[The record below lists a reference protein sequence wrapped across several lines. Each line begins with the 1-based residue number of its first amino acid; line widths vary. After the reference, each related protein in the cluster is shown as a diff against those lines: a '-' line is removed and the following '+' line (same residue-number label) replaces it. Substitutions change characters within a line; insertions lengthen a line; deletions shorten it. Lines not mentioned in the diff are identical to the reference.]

1 MRSEFVEN
9 IEIIEYKNL
18 KSEGLINGEVTV
30 EDIKN
35 TLLEIEKSFSKYLKN
50 SRKRWET
57 EINEKK

>member
-1 MRSEFVEN
+1 MCTNLRWK
-9 IEIIEYKNL
+9 IWKYKNL